1 MTAQKTSGLHPAF
14 WAAVVLLLTVP
25 ALWPFL
31 SHGGWWDSHDGVFH
45 LYRLL
50 SLREAWA
57 QGNLYPRSFP
67 DFAFGYG
74 YPVQNFYGPLTYYVA
89 LAINALLPPIAAM
102 RATFALSYPLA
113 ALAIWWAARDL
124 WRQDDGTPNE
134 RAGLLS
140 AVAYSYLPYHMAD
153 VQLRG
158 ALAES
163 WAFVWWP
170 LILWAIW
177 RARLWPLALSSAAL
191 ILSHNLSALL
201 ILPVALVVALVAL
214 WQQRKRAGRLVGSW
228 LGAALLALM
237 LSAFYWLPVLLESG
251 YVMLSRDVGGRGV
264 LGQLH
269 PWRAWVATIDPYRYW
284 AITDPADVAIHP
296 LSWPQLVLMAA
307 ALAALPALWLR
318 GRRMLLIALWLLL
331 ALTLFLLTSEAT
343 ALWERILIP
352 FGMIQFPW
360 RWLGPAALL
369 TALLVGGVAAAR
381 WRGWGR
387 WLPNLAVAGLLIWLA
402 WSSMVA
408 LPWQP
413 RAVDVARHPVPMWE
427 EDQANQQVGATWT
440 QEFLPVTVEEQRWL
454 LTRPPETPNEAE
466 RSPLQVQRAGSDGAT
481 LWADVE
487 VAESAWFSFPRFA
500 YPSMRMTVDGN
511 AVPVEARSV
520 MGLASAWLEP
530 GSHRVVLSTMPLSDQ
545 PWLTALLTA
554 LPALALLWGL
564 RRHTRW
570 LAVGSVALGVVGAWL
585 WLRPTPLPPAATHG
599 AEAAIPIGEQATLLG
614 LRELPATISAGE
626 TAKVTLL
633 WANRAA
639 TNEDY
644 VTFIHLRD
652 GDGNVVAQDD
662 RVPNSG
668 TVPTARWLPG
678 MLVEDLHLLDIP
690 ADLPAGD
697 YELWAG
703 LYRVVDGDAQPL
715 AGDDGAHFVGRVG
728 VR

>member
-296 LSWPQLVLMAA
+296 LSWPQLALMAA

-487 VAESAWFSFPRFA
+487 AAESAWFSFPRFA

-545 PWLTALLTA
+545 PWLTA

>member
-564 RRHTRW
+564 RRHARW

-644 VTFIHLRD
+644 VTFSHLRD